1 MMSKILMMLAL
12 AGAVAL
18 LAGCQTIS
26 KQQTGALIGG
36 AAGGAIGSQIGGGR
50 GRTAAIIAGTL
61 AGAAIGGSVGRSMD
75 DVDRMRVSRTLETV
89 PDRQSSTWRNPNTGH
104 QYQATPTR
112 TYRSS
117 GQDCREYQVQATMDG
132 YPETIT
138 GTACRDASGRWV
150 NV

>member
-1 MMSKILMMLAL
+1 MTSRILTILFL
-12 AGAVAL
+12 VVSVTL
-18 LAGCQTIS
+18 LAGCQTVS

-36 AAGGAIGSQIGGGR
+36 AAGGVIGSQIGGGR

-61 AGAAIGGSVGRSMD
+61 AGAAVGGSVGRSMD

-104 QYQATPTR
+104 QYHATPTR

-132 YPETIT
+132 YPETIN

-150 NV
+150 DV